1 MELRKASLDKLA
13 DQCREQTERYR
24 RGEASLEAFCLELL
38 RRSLV
43 DRDERAWDAIFA
55 QYRSMVLAWIRRH
68 PASAALDEE
77 DDYWVNRTFE
87 RFWKSIGSDRFSLFP
102 GLSAL
107 LSYLKTCA
115 HSVLLDEARARA
127 RDHVAT
133 LFELDAD
140 SEDPPDVEAH
150 AMDALGRADLWAAV
164 SRELQDESERVVIRL
179 SFSLDLKPRE
189 IQRLHPER
197 FPSTAEVYRIKRNVL
212 DRLRR
217 SAEIRELV
225 GSIV

>member
-1 MELRKASLDKLA
+1 MDLRQASLDMLA

-43 DRDERAWDAIFA
+43 DRDERAWDVIFA
-55 QYRSMVLAWIRRH
+55 QYRAMVLAWIRRH
-68 PASAALDEE
+68 PAADSLDEE
-77 DDYWVNRTFE
+77 DDYWLNRTFE
-87 RFWKSIGSDRFSLFP
+87 RFWRSIGPDRFHLFP
-102 GLSAL
+102 GVSAL

-127 RDHVAT
+127 RNSVA
-133 LFELDAD
+133 ELDRAAAALV
-140 SEDPPDVEAH
+140 DPPDAEAR
-150 AMDALGRADLWAAV
+150 AVSALAGQDLWTAV
-164 SRELQDESERVVIRL
+164 DRELQDDSERVVVRL
-179 SFSLDLKPRE
+179 SFSLDLKPGE

-217 SAEIRELV
+217 SREIRELV
-225 GSIV
+225 GPMD

>member
-1 MELRKASLDKLA
+1 MELRQASLDTLA
-13 DQCREQTERYR
+13 DRCREQTERYR
-24 RGEASLEAFCLELL
+24 RGEASLEVFCLELL

-68 PASAALDEE
+68 PASSTLDEE

-87 RFWKSIGSDRFSLFP
+87 RFWRSIGPDRFHLFP

-115 HSVLLDEARARA
+115 HSVLLDEVRARA
-127 RDHVAT
+127 HDHAAAAAEADA
-133 LFELDAD
+133 ELA
-140 SEDPPDVEAH
+140 DPPDVEAR
-150 AMDALGRADLWAAV
+150 AVDALATWDLWAAIG
-164 SRELQDESERVVIRL
+164 RELQDESERVVIRL
-179 SFSLDLKPRE
+179 SFSLDLKPQE

-197 FPSTAEVYRIKRNVL
+197 FSSTAEVYRVKRNVL

-217 SAEIRELV
+217 SREIREFV
-225 GSIV
+225 GPMD